1 MVCYVTWFAGLLL
14 LPVGTAQA
22 QPVPSST
29 TSAVVSNIRVE
40 ADSHR
45 VKIRYDVAGIRPA
58 DSVYVQVESQS
69 AGFLPV
75 RTVTGDAGKAVSP
88 GIGKTIYWDYGM
100 DGVFIADDVR
110 ATVLVQLTT
119 ATRQKTVGGG
129 ASNAFLSALAPGLGT
144 IFVQPNRKI
153 GTRPLITAAY
163 GGLLVYGLVQ
173 RGQSKKQYALYENAL
188 NEDDYTVANRH
199 HHQYLVAVRMAAVL
213 WAADVVYT
221 FLRGRKNDR
230 IRSTR
235 RLVGGYVY
243 ATPTIGVQLRF

>member
-173 RGQSKKQYALYENAL
+173 RGQSKKQ
-188 NEDDYTVANRH
+188 
-199 HHQYLVAVRMAAVL
+199 
-213 WAADVVYT
+213 
-221 FLRGRKNDR
+221 
-230 IRSTR
+230 
-235 RLVGGYVY
+235 
-243 ATPTIGVQLRF
+243 